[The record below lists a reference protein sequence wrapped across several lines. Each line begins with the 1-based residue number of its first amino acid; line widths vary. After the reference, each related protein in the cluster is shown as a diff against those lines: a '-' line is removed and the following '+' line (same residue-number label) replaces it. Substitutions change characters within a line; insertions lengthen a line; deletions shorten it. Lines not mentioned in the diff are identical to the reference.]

1 MDFLQNSSISGGR
14 YDKITRTEQLSLFG
28 RAIPVWLT
36 TTVLRAYELEE
47 RPVDQEEAALRLEQ
61 VLSSRLE
68 QLMEAGHGEVLQT
81 DFVASEA
88 GGRLTVTLLAECREE
103 IGRTVERDGSVGR
116 IYGTPQ
122 GDVGA
127 GG

>member
-1 MDFLQNSSISGGR
+1 MEKIS
-14 YDKITRTEQLSLFG
+14 
-28 RAIPVWLT
+28 
-36 TTVLRAYELEE
+36 
-47 RPVDQEEAALRLEQ
+47 
-61 VLSSRLE
+61 LSSRLE